1 MKENISIEKKW
12 NGKGYDTNKIIY
24 ELKDGKGKLKEYK
37 YGKLIFEGE
46 YISGERNGYG
56 KENNLY
62 GILIYEGEYLNGKRD
77 GRGKEYNSYGFLIF
91 EGEYL

>member
-37 YGKLIFEGE
+37 FGKLIFEGE

-56 KENNLY
+56 KEYNLY
-62 GILIYEGEYLNGKRD
+62 GILIYEGELFKWKKGWK
-77 GRGKEYNSYGFLIF
+77 G
-91 EGEYL
+91 

>member
-1 MKENISIEKKW
+1 MNEFFSILIIINQKHYKRKKI
-12 NGKGYDTNKIIY
+12 KKIY

-56 KENNLY
+56 KEYNLY
-62 GILIYEGEYLNGKRD
+62 GILIYEGELFKWKKGWK
-77 GRGKEYNSYGFLIF
+77 G
-91 EGEYL
+91 